1 MTASPAQLRYLAD
14 AVSTA
19 SPVRLLVMLYDRL
32 STDLHR
38 AIECQP
44 EDLAGASAQLR
55 HAQEIVAELRSSLK
69 MDAWS
74 GTEELAGLYSFVLV
88 ELIAVQAQP
97 DVARLRK
104 VADIVEGLRDA
115 WRQAG
120 VSLLS
125 PATNSASAP
134 APAESTPPASDAAR
148 HAAWVA

>member
-1 MTASPAQLRYLAD
+1 
-14 AVSTA
+14 
-19 SPVRLLVMLYDRL
+19 MLYDRL
-32 STDLHR
+32 STDLNR
-38 AIECQP
+38 AIDCPP
-44 EDLAGASAQLR
+44 EDLAGASAHLR

-88 ELIAVQAQP
+88 ELLAVQAQP

-120 VSLLS
+120 MALLS
-125 PATNSASAP
+125 PAP
-134 APAESTPPASDAAR
+134 STPKPADHIPAVPDAAAR

>member
-44 EDLAGASAQLR
+44 DDLAGASAHLR

-88 ELIAVQAQP
+88 ELIAVQALP
-97 DVARLRK
+97 DVVRLRK

-125 PATNSASAP
+125 PAANATAP
-134 APAESTPPASDAAR
+134 VESTPATSDSAAR